1 MLVAG
6 AEKPGRDNVAGG
18 GVGGSVC
25 WANAMTGS
33 AVGPGRGVLF
43 ISTSL
48 RQTWVWAQ
56 DLDHVKRVLG
66 QEGRDWWPA
75 RYRGRVQAQAVD
87 IEIGVDPAHAGLV
100 ALAAA
105 GYTLYRHPEVT
116 WGHDTVWGV
125 PVAPAPDPLPWT
137 PPGLREV

>member
-1 MLVAG
+1 MSG
-6 AEKPGRDNVAGG
+6 SGG
-18 GVGGSVC
+18 HQPSG
-25 WANAMTGS
+25 
-33 AVGPGRGVLF
+33 GVLF

-56 DLDHVKRVLG
+56 DLDVVKTILG

-75 RYRGRVQAQAVD
+75 RYRGKVNPHAVD
-87 IEIGVDPAHAGLV
+87 VEIGDIPARAGLS

-105 GYTLYRHPEVT
+105 GYTLHHHPELSC
-116 WGHDTVWGV
+116 GQDTVWGV

-137 PPGLREV
+137 PPSLRDL